1 MADDLA
7 VAQVD
12 EQADVVPAAADAHV
26 GQVAAHMGA
35 GRAPAEL
42 HGDHVRQVGLVG
54 PVGTAFEP
62 FAVICADQAVLPHY
76 PADTSEAGGY
86 AVPGERRLD
95 LAGPVAPAAGLVRR
109 QHGGLNGVG
118 RPRDRMEQ
126 WIKRATPRISH
137 CADTG

>member
-12 EQADVVPAAADAHV
+12 ERTDVAPAAADAHV

-35 GRAPAEL
+35 GRVPAEL
-42 HGDHVRQVGLVG
+42 PSDHVRQVGLVG
-54 PVGTAFEP
+54 PSGMVFEP
-62 FAVICADQAVLPHY
+62 LAAICAGQAVLLHY
-76 PADTSEAGGY
+76 PADAPAAGGY
-86 AVPGERRLD
+86 AVPGERRLG

-109 QHGGLNGVG
+109 QHGGLDGVG
-118 RPRDRMEQ
+118 RPRDRMKQ
-126 WIKRATPRISH
+126 WNKRATPRISH